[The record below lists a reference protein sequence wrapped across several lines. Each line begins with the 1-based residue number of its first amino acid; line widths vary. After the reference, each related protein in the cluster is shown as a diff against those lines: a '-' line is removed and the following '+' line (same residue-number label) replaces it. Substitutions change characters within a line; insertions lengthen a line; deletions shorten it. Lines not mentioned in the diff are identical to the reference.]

1 MFSEKPRLRGLVIIL
16 GLFVFGV
23 AATAALQST
32 GWDLAWSDRFYLA
45 GSAHEGWFLG
55 RDQPWAFLYDYGEY
69 PTWILGALALVL
81 CVLAK
86 LGKTPRSYLKPSL
99 VVILTAIL
107 GPGLLVNGILKP
119 NWGRP
124 RPSEIAGM
132 GGDREY
138 RRVWEP
144 QGPGQGRSFTC
155 GHCAMAYAVSSVAA
169 FYPLHPVIAVIG
181 LTGGLAFG
189 TVTGIARLVQ
199 GGHFPTDIVWS
210 GVLVLMLIVAL
221 YYLVLRIPET
231 PYQSGPPP

>member
-1 MFSEKPRLRGLVIIL
+1 MFYGKPRLKGLAIIL
-16 GLFVFGV
+16 GLFIFGV
-23 AATAALQST
+23 AATAVLQST
-32 GWDLAWSDRFYLA
+32 GWDLAWPASFYAA
-45 GSAHEGWFLG
+45 GGPHEGWFLR

-69 PTWILGALALVL
+69 PTWILGALALAL
-81 CVLAK
+81 CVAVK
-86 LGKTPRSYLKPSL
+86 LGKVPRSYFKPSL

-144 QGPGQGRSFTC
+144 QGPGHGRSFTC

-169 FYPLHPVIAVIG
+169 FYPLHPVVAVIA

-189 TVTGIARLVQ
+189 TAAGIARLVQ
-199 GGHFPTDIVWS
+199 GGHFPTDIIWS
-210 GVLVLMLIVAL
+210 GVLVLMLVAAL
-221 YYLVLRIPET
+221 YYLVFRIPEA
-231 PYQSGPPP
+231 PNDS